1 MHCYV
6 YASLRKADSYLWLAR
21 RDAFD
26 LLPAELTTL
35 LGQLRF
41 ALEVDLDENRRLPL
55 EDARQVLANL
65 RERGWH
71 LQLPPADGLAGHQP
85 DYHRGPRGD
94 ATH

>member
-26 LLPAELTTL
+26 LLPADLAAL

-41 ALEVDLDENRRLPL
+41 ALEVDLDEHRRLPL
-55 EDARQVLANL
+55 EDARHVLANL

-71 LQLPPADGLAGHQP
+71 LQLPPTDGLAGHQP

-94 ATH
+94 STH